1 MVIERRPKLLFLAVI
16 ESGAGSEL
24 LQTEL
29 RKVFQRHLRGTLVA
43 KANVF
48 GKQLTH
54 GRKERS
60 ALSIFEL
67 AVARTR
73 LREEEARKA
82 GFDPLTVQ
90 SAFWDHKAY
99 YPGAQVRTDHLLSV
113 DHGLDLRGGA
123 AAVVYFEV

>member
-1 MVIERRPKLLFLAVI
+1 MIERRPKLLFLAVI
-16 ESGAGSEL
+16 ESGVGSEL

>member
-1 MVIERRPKLLFLAVI
+1 MVIERRPKPLFLAVI

-99 YPGAQVRTDHLLSV
+99 YPGA
-113 DHGLDLRGGA
+113 
-123 AAVVYFEV
+123 